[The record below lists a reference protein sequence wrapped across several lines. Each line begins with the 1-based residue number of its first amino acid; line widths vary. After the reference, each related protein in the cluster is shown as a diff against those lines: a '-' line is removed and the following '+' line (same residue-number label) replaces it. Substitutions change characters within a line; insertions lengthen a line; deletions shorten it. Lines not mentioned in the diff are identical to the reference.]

1 MTSRITH
8 SPLVESDLDQI
19 SDYFANEGLDLAI
32 RFSDAVADTEQ
43 ALLKM
48 PEMGVLRQYNAPELS
63 GVRMILVNGF
73 RNYMIFYLPTD
84 YGIHVVRVL
93 HGARDLEALF
103 E

>member
-8 SPLVESDLDQI
+8 SPSVEIDLDRL
-19 SDYFANEGLDLAI
+19 SDYFAVKDIDLAI

-48 PEMGVLRQYNAPELS
+48 PEMGALREYKAL
-63 GVRMILVNGF
+63 GLTGMRMILVNGF
-73 RNYMIFYLPTD
+73 RNYMIFYMPTD

>member
-19 SDYFANEGLDLAI
+19 SDYFAVEDINLAI

-48 PEMGVLRQYNAPELS
+48 PEMGALREYEAPELT
-63 GVRMILVNGF
+63 GMRMFLVNGF
-73 RNYMIFYLPTD
+73 RNYMIFYMPTD

-93 HGARDLEALF
+93 HRARDLEALF